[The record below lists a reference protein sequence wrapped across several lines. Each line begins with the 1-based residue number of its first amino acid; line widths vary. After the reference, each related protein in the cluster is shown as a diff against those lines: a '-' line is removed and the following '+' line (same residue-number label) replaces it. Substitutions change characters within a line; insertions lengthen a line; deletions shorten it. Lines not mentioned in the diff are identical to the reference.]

1 MREPS
6 SILQAFRDHLAL
18 IVKPTSCEDRPP
30 LSEVDLAGLEALQI
44 PPQLYRCIHLHRLQ
58 PFDPLGFV
66 SDRPVRFKINGLR
79 SLHRFSRSKES
90 GRHGEYRYPVEHDE
104 MLILNSQQ
112 WIQDVAFPARLYL
125 KTLGWKI

>member
-18 IVKPTSCEDRPP
+18 IVKPTSSEDRPP

-44 PPQLYRCIHLHRLQ
+44 PPQLYPLYHLHRLQ

-66 SDRPVRFKINGLR
+66 SDRPVRFQDQWFKVASQIQQVKGER
-79 SLHRFSRSKES
+79 A
-90 GRHGEYRYPVEHDE
+90 GMGEYP
-104 MLILNSQQ
+104 LSC
-112 WIQDVAFPARLYL
+112 
-125 KTLGWKI
+125 